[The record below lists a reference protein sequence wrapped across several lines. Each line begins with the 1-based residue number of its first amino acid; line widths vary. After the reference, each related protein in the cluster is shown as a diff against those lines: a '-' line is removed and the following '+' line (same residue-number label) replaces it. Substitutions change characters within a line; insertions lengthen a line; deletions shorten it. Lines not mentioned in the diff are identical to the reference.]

1 MGLVAKWD
9 QKEIVPVR
17 RSCGFEIRRQ
27 KKAASLHSGAALLTI
42 N

>member
-9 QKEIVPVR
+9 RKEIVSVR

-27 KKAASLHSGAALLTI
+27 KRLPRFTAEQPC
-42 N
+42 